1 MAEAARAVVSSLAP
15 AYQNPVSFL
24 RYSRS
29 MPWNYDLQQ
38 RKHKEMLYRALN
50 LGTTVAFVGSGCS
63 RNFNLPDWE
72 GFAIEAV
79 AISWEALEMLKTLP
93 EFRKE
98 NNHIRHYQ
106 DKVIGFGRQLV
117 RKIADLQKLRLPD
130 GIPVNQENLKSLVA
144 AIEERIKKNAHTE
157 RPTGDQL
164 RFILGAC
171 KQMCDW
177 CHQKAGPSRDWFLE
191 FLKVR
196 FDEKLGKTQLDD
208 PKAVHRKLLTLPF
221 HRFITS
227 NYDLVLEQFLAHHKL
242 GQPWEGQEFEK
253 FLKEKAFTQDDRD
266 SEKLARFAAGISD
279 NSRNMVFHCH
289 GWCRKPESMIVT
301 EENYQTWYLGHADG
315 SGPAFRQTMGLLVG
329 SHPILFVGFGM
340 NDPDLLMA
348 LRTLSATEPER
359 KPQRS
364 LFALLPEHEAKDGD
378 AMEHYLDQYGV
389 HVIGYENVEGSADL
403 GMALAKYL
411 GRLNQDWKDG
421 RDSWLLKPKIH
432 GVEIKPADHPHG
444 YWHYKLETGG
454 SAEAS
459 ESGNT
464 KLRKLEISPL
474 SDNNEG
480 STALLKIAPTPEELW
495 LEHLVEGL
503 RQKPEENGRLIVLV
517 GDGGTGKSWFATH
530 LLDKLLCSDPNSTS
544 TTAKKGFFW
553 SSYYADDALTGIIRA
568 NEYFLQEK
576 KKGHPRLER
585 FLDCLQAPENILVFD
600 GLERFLQ
607 HTGQPGIGVA
617 ANSGVS
623 DFLEALTNVLTKG
636 GGYRATVVLTTRL
649 VPEQLATKK
658 RSESNSVEPTK
669 KRSEFY
675 SVEPMSAEEAKNHW
689 KPRNFPP
696 ASWARLVTLLGGHR
710 YAMNLAAEWQPE
722 HVNNLIHY
730 LGNVGLT
737 RRIERMI
744 ELTLCRIEQPAKGQN
759 QDLQYD
765 HCDGKGPYQVLMKR
779 LAVFMGPIKK
789 NTTFKYCHE
798 LARKEWEKK
807 NGRGGAPGHFPG
819 PDEMWEK
826 LTRNKLLF
834 EVNWR
839 EDEARVMHAVVR
851 EFIFHTFHKADA
863 GRLASFTQTGF
874 TSGVNMVDPGERG
887 AEVIEELF
895 CELRQQCREAY
906 KLWRNRL
913 KVPEV
918 DVKRAQSLCQEA
930 FGVLRSRMLANTVAR
945 WGSYPKYIHYLVRMG
960 DLVRAYCGKRQEI
973 SLASGNSGL
982 HESSATEPEP
992 FFWQHCDPAL
1002 CEDSRDI
1009 VIHPH
1014 GPLFGDELAWLY
1026 HELGLALYHEGAMI
1040 DCLAIWEQGLEVN
1053 KFLDGNQPAQY
1064 TFQAYCNLG
1073 AGCIQYG
1080 RLPRAREYL
1089 QMAKDLNIRM
1099 GNKDRD
1105 HAPRLNGY
1113 LALVHHLRG
1122 DLLLADQEYEAAIK
1136 NLVETNNPRAEC
1148 IFRCHWANLKI
1159 RLEDKRSAET
1169 FIRSSRAKAE
1179 EGHFPDLI
1187 AHARLCEG
1195 HLLRSRR
1202 KYQEAIREYKI
1213 ALNAAKQYGMRAL
1226 EADVYCEMARL
1237 ALDLGDME
1245 IARTRAIKSL
1255 ETANELQLGLRQT
1268 HGLVVLGKA
1277 TAGAGQR
1284 VLGVEY
1290 LKQAREL
1297 AERQHYDLRAREA
1310 EAELHRLHAID

>member
-1 MAEAARAVVSSLAP
+1 
-15 AYQNPVSFL
+15 
-24 RYSRS
+24 

-50 LGTTVAFVGSGCS
+50 LGTTVAFLGSGCS
-63 RNFNLPDWE
+63 RNFDLPDWE
-72 GFAIEAV
+72 GFASEAV
-79 AISWEALEMLKTLP
+79 LISWDTLEMLKTLP
-93 EFRKE
+93 EFQIE
-98 NNHIRHYQ
+98 NNHIQHYQ
-106 DKVIGFGRQLV
+106 DKVIEFGRQLAIG
-117 RKIADLQKLRLPD
+117 KIDAADQRIFRLP
-130 GIPVNQENLKSLVA
+130 GGAGVKPERLESLQA
-144 AIEERIKKNAHTE
+144 SIESSNEKYTLPE
-157 RPTGDQL
+157 LSESLSGDQL

-171 KQMCDW
+171 RQICDW
-177 CHQKAGPSRDWFLE
+177 CHSKAEPATERFLE

-196 FDEKLGKTQLDD
+196 FGTELTEQQLSNKD
-208 PKAVHRKLLTLPF
+208 AVHRKLLNLPI

-227 NYDLVLEQFLAHHKL
+227 NYDLVLEQFLVHKL
-242 GQPWEGQEFEK
+242 GQGLEGEHFEK
-253 FLKEKAFTQDDRD
+253 FLKEKAFTQADRD
-266 SEKLARFAAGISD
+266 SEKLARFAAGISE
-279 NSRNMVFHCH
+279 NSRGMVFHCH
-289 GWCRKPESMIVT
+289 GWYRNADSMIVT
-301 EENYQTWYLGHADG
+301 EENYQKWYLGDADG
-315 SGPAFRQTMGLLVG
+315 AGPAFRQTMELLVG

-364 LFALLPEHEAKDGD
+364 LFALLPEREAKDGN

-389 HVIGYENVEGSADL
+389 HVIGYEAKKNENL
-403 GMALAKYL
+403 GIALSSCL
-411 GRLNQDWKDG
+411 GQLNEDWKMG

-432 GVEIKPADHPHG
+432 GVEIRKDADPG
-444 YWHYKLETGG
+444 YWHYKLAT
-454 SAEAS
+454 STS
-459 ESGNT
+459 DNMPQTGNT
-464 KLRKLEISPL
+464 TLRKLAISKLPDK
-474 SDNNEG
+474 SEG
-480 STALLKIAPTPEELW
+480 STALLKIAPTQIELS
-495 LEHLVEGL
+495 LDRLVNDL
-503 RQKPEENGRLIVLV
+503 KKKRPKRGRLIVLV

-530 LLDKLLCSDPNSTS
+530 MLNKLLCTTSTS
-544 TTAKKGFFW
+544 VKEGFFW

-568 NEYFLQEK
+568 NEFFQEGQQAK
-576 KKGHPRLER
+576 ERKSRLER
-585 FLDCLQAPENILVFD
+585 FLDCLREPKNILVFD
-600 GLERFLQ
+600 GLERFLNP
-607 HTGQPGIGVA
+607 TGQPGIGVA

-623 DFLEALTNVLTKG
+623 NFLEILTKLHTG
-636 GGYRATVVLTTRL
+636 KGKYRATVVLTTRL
-649 VPEQLATKK
+649 VPELLTARGLA
-658 RSESNSVEPTK
+658 
-669 KRSEFY
+669 EFF
-675 SVEPMSAEEAKNHW
+675 SVEPMTAEEAQEHW
-689 KPRNFPP
+689 GSKDFP
-696 ASWARLVTLLGGHR
+696 WAGLVTLLGGHR
-710 YAMNLAAEWQPE
+710 YAMDLAAQWPQEK
-722 HVNNLIHY
+722 VNNLIHY

-737 RRIERMI
+737 RRVERMI
-744 ELTLCRIEQPAKGQN
+744 ELAICRIEQAPASQN
-759 QDLQYD
+759 HDLEYD
-765 HCDGKGPYQVLMKR
+765 HSNGKGAYQLLMKR
-779 LAVFMGPIKK
+779 LAVFMGPIKE

-798 LARKEWEKK
+798 LAKKEWCGK
-807 NGRGGAPGHFPG
+807 GGPPSNFP
-819 PDEMWEK
+819 DSDKMWK
-826 LTRNKLLF
+826 MLTNEKLLF
-834 EVNWR
+834 PVKWQGEGR
-839 EDEARVMHAVVR
+839 ACVMHAVVR
-851 EFIFHTFHKADA
+851 EFIFHSFHEADA
-863 GRLASFTQTGF
+863 GRLASFAQTGF
-874 TSGVNMVDPGERG
+874 TSGTNMVDPGKRG

-895 CELRQQCREAY
+895 CELRRQCREAY
-906 KLWRNRL
+906 KYWQQGKEISER
-913 KVPEV
+913 

-960 DLVRAYCGKRQEI
+960 DLARAYCGKRQDVTVPEE
-973 SLASGNSGL
+973 SCANKSSGSG
-982 HESSATEPEP
+982 PRV

-1002 CEDSRDI
+1002 CTDSRDI

-1040 DCLAIWEQGLEVN
+1040 DCLAIWEQGMEVN

-1089 QMAKDLNIRM
+1089 QMAKDLSIRM
-1099 GNKDRD
+1099 GNKDKD

-1136 NLVETNNPRAEC
+1136 NLVETNNSRAEC

-1159 RLEDKRSAET
+1159 RLEDKHSAEN

-1195 HLLRSRR
+1195 HLLRSRE
-1202 KYQEAIREYKI
+1202 KYQDAIREYKI
-1213 ALNAAKQYGMRAL
+1213 ALKAAKQYGMRAL
-1226 EADVYCEMARL
+1226 EADVHCEMARL

-1255 ETANELQLGLRQT
+1255 EIANELHLGLRQT

-1310 EAELHRLHAID
+1310 EAELHRLNAID